1 MGKRNRKKRKVFQIW
16 WIAIL
21 TLLVFCMLLWES
33 GPIRKNPTVQSIKLL
48 GGLSA
53 TTAPKKKDGSK
64 RREKDPEIRVLLK
77 TTGFARLF
85 HKDITLTSSQKYTVT
100 IDGEETG
107 YDGGKKIAFHS
118 SDKKWKGKKIAIN
131 PSSGERLQILSI
143 KRQGRCPKYRSRI
156 ELAWKKGGFLVYN
169 TLSLEEYL
177 YAVVPSELSTSSE
190 MEALKAQAVCAR
202 SYAYNQ
208 MKSHRYDKYHG
219 DVDDSEAFQ
228 VYNNVPEDRRS
239 RKAVK
244 STRGMVL
251 TKGGKVVQTYYY
263 STSWGYTADGRDVW
277 NTDSDIPYL
286 QGKFQITEESQRDTG
301 KKEEDL
307 SGEDA
312 FLSFL
317 RRPGCETYDSGASW
331 YRWNVSVGQGSLSA
345 RIDNLLSACYSQ
357 NPNLVLTQTKS
368 GRYVKKPLKSMGTV
382 RKIRAEHR
390 TGSGLVTE
398 IVIVGSENVV
408 KVVTQHNIRKVL
420 APLYERITYND
431 GKSHRFMSMLPSAA
445 FCVSTLTEGE
455 EVSFLFIGG
464 GLGHGA
470 GLSQCGA
477 ARMAKMG
484 KSYQEI
490 LLHFFIGT
498 ELMNMADLKVGYR
511 SVTNS

>member
-1 MGKRNRKKRKVFQIW
+1 MGKRNHKKRKVHQIW

-33 GPIRKNPTVQSIKLL
+33 GPIKKNPTVQSIKLL
-48 GGLSA
+48 GGFSA
-53 TTAPKKKDGSK
+53 TPAPKKNDASQRQETKQK
-64 RREKDPEIRVLLK
+64 IRVLLK
-77 TTGFARLF
+77 TTGFASLF
-85 HKDITLTSSQKYTVT
+85 HKDVSLASDQKYTVA
-100 IDGEETG
+100 IDGKETE
-107 YDGGKKIAFHS
+107 YDAGKKVTFHS
-118 SDKKWKGKKIAIN
+118 SDGQWKGKKIVVK
-131 PSSGERLQILSI
+131 PSSGKRLQMLSV
-143 KRQGRCPKYRSRI
+143 KRQDRCPKYRGSI
-156 ELAWKKGGFLVYN
+156 ELTWKKSGFLACN
-169 TLSLEEYL
+169 ILSLEEYL

-208 MKSHRYDKYHG
+208 MKSRRYDRYHG

-228 VYNNVPEDRRS
+228 VYNNVPEDSRS
-239 RKAVK
+239 REAVK

-277 NTDSDIPYL
+277 NTDSDIAYL
-286 QGKFQITEESQRDTG
+286 QGRLQIVEDSRKDAG

-307 SGEDA
+307 SEEDA

-317 RRPGCETYDSGASW
+317 HHPGCETYDSGASW
-331 YRWNVSVGQGSLSA
+331 YRWNVSIGQDSLSA

-357 NPNLVLTQTKS
+357 NPYLVLTQTKS
-368 GRYVKKPLKSMGTV
+368 GKYVKKPLKSMGTV

-390 TGSGLVTE
+390 TESGLVTE
-398 IVIVGSENVV
+398 IVIVGSKNVV

-420 APLYERITYND
+420 APLYERVTYND
-431 GKSHRFMSMLPSAA
+431 GKSHSTMSMLPSAA
-445 FCVSTLTEGE
+445 FCVGTVTEGE
-455 EVSFLFIGG
+455 KVSFLFAGG

-477 ARMAKMG
+477 ACMAKLG
-484 KSYQEI
+484 KGYQDI
-490 LLHFFIGT
+490 LLHYFTGT
-498 ELMNMADLKVGYR
+498 KLMDMADLKTAAQ
-511 SVTNS
+511 S